1 MGGAAPGEGAA
12 QLVLLTILLLSLA
25 AFTTVHT
32 RDLSDREILR
42 ALSILLREGRASS
55 SGQEDRQL
63 DRQAGQEGRRGR
75 QEADGFE
82 EVLGR
87 CEKTGEEVRMRD
99 ECNEVNE
106 IECKQVEFQKAK
118 SLVQY
123 FLLQ

>member
-12 QLVLLTILLLSLA
+12 QLVLFTILLLSFTT
-25 AFTTVHT
+25 FTTVHS

-42 ALSILLREGRASS
+42 ALSILLREGRASG
-55 SGQEDRQL
+55 SGQEVRQE

-75 QEADGFE
+75 QEADGFQ

-99 ECNEVNE
+99 ECSEVNE
-106 IECKQVEFQKAK
+106 IQCKQVKLY
-118 SLVQY
+118 SL
-123 FLLQ
+123 LL